1 MKGNIFGMPIR
12 QKKTTDPRDDLQIC
26 VISTDRNYFWKF
38 RKLFG
43 NAELRRSVG
52 IVQSGIC
59 QYILAL
65 TY

>member
-1 MKGNIFGMPIR
+1 MLVIAGKNQRVDSAIPD
-12 QKKTTDPRDDLQIC
+12 TDFS
-26 VISTDRNYFWKF
+26 ISV
-38 RKLFG
+38 LFAVG
-43 NAELRRSVG
+43 VG